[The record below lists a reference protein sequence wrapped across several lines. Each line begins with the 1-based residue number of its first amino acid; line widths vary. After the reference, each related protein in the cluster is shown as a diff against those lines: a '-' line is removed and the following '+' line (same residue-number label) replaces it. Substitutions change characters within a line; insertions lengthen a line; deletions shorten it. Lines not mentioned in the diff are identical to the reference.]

1 MTPNERTPMA
11 KFFDLLAYE
20 RKGASVTHKMDKD
33 ETNES
38 IHIQVS
44 CGFAKYEKNGQHY
57 VFKFNH
63 QKQEIDQDCFEFLKE
78 KFTYKH

>member
-20 RKGASVTHKMDKD
+20 RKGAYVTHKMDKD

-44 CGFAKYEKNGQHY
+44 CGFAKFEKNNQKY
-57 VFKFNH
+57 EFVFNY
-63 QKQEIDQDCFEFLKE
+63 QIQEINKDFFTSSKE
-78 KFTYKH
+78 KLAK